1 MFYRSVLTVAMLS
14 FYSTSWADKT
24 FRDCPDCPEMVIIPA
39 GSFDMGSNNGEVNEK
54 PVHRVT
60 IAKPFAM
67 GMTEVTQG
75 QWKAVMGNNPS
86 SFSNC
91 GDTCPVEQVSWN
103 DVQGFLQKL
112 NAKTGKQYRLPSEAE
127 WEYACR
133 AEGKQ
138 EYCGSDCDREE
149 PAVGYVRARELSHSL
164 RPGRRGIRDR
174 VRAERSLDQ
183 GGESQRQSDRHQ
195 HLLDVAPVERP
206 DQAHLD
212 GCRND
217 RADDQAAQERDQKS
231 PGIWQWQAHRYPP

>member
-103 DVQGFLQKL
+103 DAQEYIQKL
-112 NAKTGKQYRLPSEAE
+112 NDRTTKQYRLPTEAE
-127 WEYACR
+127 WEYACY
-133 AEGKQ
+133 GDSQ
-138 EYCGSDCDREE
+138 TEYCGGDDLDSVAWHGGFFGGNSNGTTHPAGQKQANGYGLYDMSGNVGEWMNDCYDRDC
-149 PAVGYVRARELSHSL
+149 AKRVLRGGSLYGDSHDLRA
-164 RPGRRGIRDR
+164 
-174 VRAERSLDQ
+174 
-183 GGESQRQSDRHQ
+183 
-195 HLLDVAPVERP
+195 
-206 DQAHLD
+206 
-212 GCRND
+212 
-217 RADDQAAQERDQKS
+217 
-231 PGIWQWQAHRYPP
+231 AHRNGGNDPTVRFNGFGFRLARTLP